1 MRKTDLANR
10 LQDATGLTNRKAQEL
25 LDTVIDL
32 IKDTLVQGEELKISG
47 FGNFELRQK
56 AARKGRNP
64 QTGASIT
71 IDAKKSISFKPSIV
85 LREAL
90 NKK

>member
-1 MRKTDLANR
+1 MRKSDLANR

>member
-1 MRKTDLANR
+1 MRKSDLANR

-25 LDTVIDL
+25 LDTVLDL